1 MSDPVKAVI
10 THRFS
15 ASAERVYDAW
25 LDPYWIG
32 RWMYGPQVRNE
43 RIVRLATE
51 PRVGGRFSY
60 VVDRQGLQV
69 DHVGEYLELD
79 RPQLLVFTWGTR
91 DSLPD
96 TSRVVVE
103 IAARADG
110 GCDLTL
116 THIMG
121 TAWAGYADK
130 VSGSWRLMLGT
141 LDRALAENIPA
152 TLSSS

>member
-1 MSDPVKAVI
+1 MNTSVKAVV

-25 LDPYWIG
+25 LDPHWIG

-43 RIVRLATE
+43 HIVRLATE

-60 VVDRQGLQV
+60 VVDRQGTEV

-79 RPQLLVFTWGTR
+79 RPLLLVFTWGTR

-103 IAARADG
+103 IVSRADG

-121 TAWAGYADK
+121 TVWANYSDK
-130 VSGSWRLMLGT
+130 VAGSWRLMLGT
-141 LDRALAENIPA
+141 LDRALTEENPA
-152 TLSSS
+152 LLPSS

>member
-1 MSDPVKAVI
+1 MSDPVKAIVS
-10 THRFS
+10 HRFS

-25 LDPYWIG
+25 LDPHWIG

-60 VVDRQGLQV
+60 VIDRQGQQV

-103 IAARADG
+103 IVARTDG

-121 TAWAGYADK
+121 AAWAGYADK
-130 VSGSWRLMLGT
+130 VAGSWRLMLGT
-141 LDRALAENIPA
+141 LDRALVAEIPA
-152 TLSSS
+152 TLPSS

>member
-1 MSDPVKAVI
+1 MNAPVKAIV
-10 THRFS
+10 THRFT

-25 LDPYWIG
+25 LDPHWIG
-32 RWMYGPQVRNE
+32 RWMYGPPVRNE

-51 PRVGGRFSY
+51 PRVGGRYSY

-91 DSLPD
+91 ASLPD

-116 THIMG
+116 THVMG
-121 TAWAGYADK
+121 TAWADYSDK
-130 VSGSWRLMLGT
+130 VAASWRLMLGT
-141 LDRALAENIPA
+141 LDRTLTENIPA